1 MTLDTYDRV
10 DLTGPWAGF
19 GFQARHMFTPEGRTL
34 HPEDMKYWSLTCNI
48 AHEWALMMAEEREA
62 RSNGA
67 ANTAKKKCRPNLITH
82 ERSKN
87 VIYLRDVLRR
97 RREMRLSVVDGA
109 GSADR
114 STVVRRTRGPRAPRR
129 G

>member
-1 MTLDTYDRV
+1 MRDRQ
-10 DLTGPWAGF
+10 LTGPWAGF
-19 GFQARHMFTPEGRTL
+19 SFVRGELVTPEGKAFTATQLTWLALTSSLAR
-34 HPEDMKYWSLTCNI
+34 EWS
-48 AHEWALMMAEEREA
+48 AMMDEA
-62 RSNGA
+62 KLKVCKPQYRRLYVPKPPQRSTA
-67 ANTAKKKCRPNLITH
+67 A
-82 ERSKN
+82 N

-114 STVVRRTRGPRAPRR
+114 SKVVRRTRGPRGPRR